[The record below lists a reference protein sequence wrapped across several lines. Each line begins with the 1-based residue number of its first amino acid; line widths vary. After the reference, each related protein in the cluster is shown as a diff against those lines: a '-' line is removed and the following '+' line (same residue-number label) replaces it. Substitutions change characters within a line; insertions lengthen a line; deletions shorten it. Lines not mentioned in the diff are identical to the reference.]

1 MEDSLE
7 VYKCPN
13 CGANIDF
20 LLSYTPQAVCEY
32 CGAKI
37 TIRQKPRENINI
49 NIVES
54 LGELKVGNVIKRTC
68 RLLSLCEDNKAK
80 ELIEKALIYFPEEPK
95 LLELENEC
103 NSFLSRSFLNYL
115 KMLSYKTFL
124 DSNLEGRYFNE
135 ISGFCNMLSDK
146 ADNSINIAIY
156 RKQNVDNYNYI
167 LSYLK
172 ELKSVM
178 QNEAVIKS
186 KRLYKCV
193 VNAVLKLTAVV
204 CNTIYRQGNKENHI
218 KLISLQQRQSLIYDF
233 NTINKEMAIDKY
245 KVVSEAEWESYK

>member
-54 LGELKVGNVIKRTC
+54 VGGLKIGNVIKRTC
-68 RLLSLCEDNKAK
+68 RLLGLCKDNKAK

-103 NSFLSRSFLNYL
+103 NSFLSRSFFNYL

-124 DSNLEGRYFNE
+124 DSNLEDRYFNE
-135 ISGFCNMLSDK
+135 ISGFCNMLSDR
-146 ADNSINIAIY
+146 ADNGINIAVC
-156 RKQNVDNYNYI
+156 RKQNIDNYNYI

-172 ELKSVM
+172 ELKNIM
-178 QNEAVIKS
+178 QNEVVIKS
-186 KRLYKCV
+186 EKLYKSV
-193 VNAVLKLTAVV
+193 INAVLKLTTVV
-204 CNTIYRQGNKENHI
+204 CNTIYKQGSSEKYI
-218 KLISLQQRQSLIYDF
+218 KLITLQQRQSLVYDF
-233 NTINKEMAIDKY
+233 NAVSEETSINKYCVA
-245 KVVSEAEWESYK
+245 SEGDWESYK